1 MDGLKKLEYLS
12 LVSKVCTELE
22 VHVGCADK
30 VLAEFITDL
39 GQKSENVEQF
49 DAQLKENGAEMPE
62 YFVRTLLTI
71 IHAILPPQT
80 KSEKDKTKGASGGKK
95 TDFPGLTV
103 PDNKQRVKEIEREID
118 KESRKDRERDS
129 EKGRDGRDGD
139 EDRHRRSGRG
149 RGSDGN
155 HENGF
160 GYVDGDRDRNSERR
174 HEKAS
179 EKSRDRRDGYDR
191 EKYRD
196 YSRDRRRE
204 DDYDDWRDRGRD
216 REKYKDSYS
225 RDRKKEEDGSGRDR
239 DIDQMRDRY
248 SRNESREEVNYRDD
262 RNENNFRLPQ
272 PPSAMSNEP
281 ELFGVYLGRVSR
293 VMDTGCFVQLNEF
306 RGKEG
311 LVHVSQIANRRVANA
326 KEAVKRDQEVW
337 VKVISLAGQKMS
349 LSMREKK
356 KKTGQD
362 LLPMKKSSEE
372 DTLRANPLSSN
383 QPPTTRTGLSGIT
396 IVEEDDNMPTRRP
409 SKRMS
414 SPERWEAKQLI
425 AAGVLDVREHPMYDD
440 DGDGMLY
447 QDEGT
452 EEELEIE
459 LNEDEPAFLQGQTR
473 YSIDVSPVKIVKNP
487 DGSLQRAAMTQSALA
502 KERREL
508 REQQQRT
515 MLDSIPK
522 DLNRPWEDPMP
533 ETGERHLA
541 QELRGVG
548 LSAYDMPEW
557 KKDAFGKAPTFGQR
571 SKLSIQEQRQSL
583 PIYKLKKELIQAVN
597 DNQVLVVI
605 GETGSGKTTQV
616 TQYLAEAG
624 YTTRGKI
631 GCTQPRRVAAM
642 SVAKRVAEEFG
653 CRLGEEVGYA
663 IRFEDC
669 TGPET
674 VIKYMTDG
682 MLLREILVDEELSQY
697 SVVMLDEAHERT
709 IHTDVLFGLLKQLVK
724 RRPDLRLIVTSA
736 TLDAEKFS
744 GYFFNCNIFTIPGRT
759 FPVEILYTKQPES
772 DYLDAA
778 LITVM
783 QIHLTEPEG
792 DVLLFLTGQEEIDTA
807 CQILYE
813 RMRGLGKNVPE
824 LIILP
829 VYSALPS
836 EMQSRIFEPAPPGK
850 RKVVVATNIAEASLT
865 IDGIYYVVDP
875 GFAKQN
881 VYNPKL
887 GLDSLV
893 ITPISQASAK
903 QRAGRAGRTGPGKC
917 YRLYTESAY
926 RNEMLPT
933 TVPEIQRINLG
944 FTTLNMKAMGI
955 NDLLSFD
962 FMDPPPPQALISAM
976 EQLYSLGAL
985 DEEGLLTKLGRKMA
999 EFPLEPP
1006 LSKMLLASVDLGCS
1020 DEILTIIAM
1029 LQTQNIF
1036 YRPRE
1041 KQAQADQKR
1050 AKFFQPEGDHL
1061 TLLAVYEAW
1070 KAKNFSGPWCFEN
1083 FVQSRSLRRAQDVR
1097 KQLLTIMDRYKMDV
1111 VGAGKNFIKI
1121 RKAIAAGFFFHAAR
1135 KDPQEGYR
1143 TLVENQPVYIHP
1155 SSALFQ
1161 RQPDWVLYHELVMT
1175 TKEYMREVTVVDP
1188 KWLVELAPRFFK
1200 VADPTKLS
1208 KRKRQE
1214 RIEPLYDRYHE
1225 PNSWR
1230 LSKRRA

>member
-1 MDGLKKLEYLS
+1 MGPEIVADGLKKLEYLS

-22 VHVGCADK
+22 THLGFGDK
-30 VLAEFITDL
+30 VLAEFITEMGRNCEIVDD
-39 GQKSENVEQF
+39 F
-49 DAQLKENGAEMPE
+49 DSKLKENGAEMPD

-71 IHAILPPQT
+71 IHAILPPKPKS
-80 KSEKDKTKGASGGKK
+80 KSEKGAKEENKSALSALKIRDGKK
-95 TDFPGLTV
+95 
-103 PDNKQRVKEIEREID
+103 RVRELEKEIEEEVKNQRRMED
-118 KESRKDRERDS
+118 DEYKPRYSDRCDMRRDRGDREKRVRYGDREERAKHGDRR
-129 EKGRDGRDGD
+129 EKGRHGD
-139 EDRHRRSGRG
+139 REESRRGG
-149 RGSDGN
+149 
-155 HENGF
+155 
-160 GYVDGDRDRNSERR
+160 DGDRNRDEKGRQRHGDGGRN
-174 HEKAS
+174 
-179 EKSRDRRDGYDR
+179 RDG
-191 EKYRD
+191 
-196 YSRDRRRE
+196 
-204 DDYDDWRDRGRD
+204 RGWSNG
-216 REKYKDSYS
+216 Y
-225 RDRKKEEDGSGRDR
+225 EE
-239 DIDQMRDRY
+239 
-248 SRNESREEVNYRDD
+248 ERDD
-262 RNENNFRLPQ
+262 ERKETRGERNNQSE
-272 PPSAMSNEP
+272 
-281 ELFGVYLGRVSR
+281 ELELYHVYKGRVSR
-293 VMDTGCFVQLNEF
+293 VMDKGCFVQF
-306 RGKEG
+306 QDFKGKEG
-311 LVHVSQIANRRVANA
+311 LVHVSQMAMRRISNA
-326 KEAVKRDQEVW
+326 KDVVKRDQEVY
-337 VKVISLAGQKMS
+337 VKVISVSGDNLS
-349 LSMREKK
+349 LSMRDVDQNSGK
-356 KKTGQD
+356 D
-362 LLPMKKSSEE
+362 LLPLKRREE
-372 DTLRANPLSSN
+372 DVRMTNPLARNDGGERGS
-383 QPPTTRTGLSGIT
+383 RIGLSGIRIT
-396 IVEEDDNMPTRRP
+396 DDYDALPSRRP
-409 SKRMS
+409 LKRMS

-425 AAGVLDVREHPMYDD
+425 ASGVMSMKDLPMFDDEEGDGVLYRE
-440 DGDGMLY
+440 
-447 QDEGT
+447 EGA
-452 EEELEIE
+452 EEELEVE
-459 LNEDEPAFLQGQTR
+459 LNEDEPAFLKGQSQ
-473 YSIDVSPVKIVKNP
+473 YSMDMSPVKIFKNP
-487 DGSLQRAAMTQSALA
+487 EGSLSRAAALQSALI
-502 KERREL
+502 KERREV

-522 DLNRPWEDPMP
+522 DLNRPWEDPMA
-533 ETGERHLA
+533 ETGERYLA

-548 LSAYDMPEW
+548 LSAYDKPEW
-557 KKDAFGKAPTFGQR
+557 KKDAYGKAPTFGKR
-571 SKLSIQEQRQSL
+571 SKLSIQEQRHSL
-583 PIYKLKKELIQAVN
+583 PIYKLKKELIQACH
-597 DNQVLVVI
+597 DNQVLIVI

-631 GCTQPRRVAAM
+631 GCTQPRRMAAT
-642 SVAKRVAEEFG
+642 SVATRVAEEFG

-669 TGPET
+669 SSPDT

-682 MLLREILVDEELSQY
+682 MLLREILVDEDLSQY
-697 SVVMLDEAHERT
+697 SVIMLDEAHERT
-709 IHTDVLFGLLKQLVK
+709 IHTDVLFGLLKQLIK
-724 RRPDLRLIVTSA
+724 RRPDLHLIVTSA

-772 DYLDAA
+772 DYLDSS
-778 LITVM
+778 LITVS

-792 DVLLFLTGQEEIDTA
+792 DILLFLTGQEEIDYA
-807 CQILYE
+807 CQCLYE
-813 RMRGLGKNVPE
+813 RMKGLGKNVPE

-829 VYSALPS
+829 VYSSQPS
-836 EMQSRIFEPAPPGK
+836 EMQSRIFDPAPPGK

-865 IDGIYYVVDP
+865 IDGIFYVIDP
-875 GFAKQN
+875 GFGKQN
-881 VYNPKL
+881 VYNPKQ

-917 YRLYTESAY
+917 YRLYTESAFH
-926 RNEMLPT
+926 NEMSPT
-933 TVPEIQRINLG
+933 SIPEILRINLG
-944 FTTLNMKAMGI
+944 MTTLNLKAMGI

-962 FMDPPPPQALISAM
+962 FMDPPSPQALISAM

-999 EFPLEPP
+999 EFPLDPP

-1029 LQTQNIF
+1029 IQTGNIF

-1070 KAKNFSGPWCFEN
+1070 KAKNFSGPWCSEN

-1097 KQLLTIMDRYKMDV
+1097 KQLLSIMDKYKLDV
-1111 VGAGKNFIKI
+1111 VSAGKNFQKI
-1121 RKAIAAGFFFHAAR
+1121 RKAIAAGFFYHCAR

-1161 RQPDWVLYHELVMT
+1161 RQPDWVIYHELVMT
-1175 TKEYMREVTVVDP
+1175 TKEYMREVAVIDP

-1200 VADPTKLS
+1200 VSDPTKMS

-1230 LSKRRA
+1230 LSRRRA

>member
-1 MDGLKKLEYLS
+1 MATKKEPSLKKLEYYS

-22 VHVGCADK
+22 SHLGFTDK
-30 VLAEFITDL
+30 TLAEFITSIGRKCHSVDEFDL
-39 GQKSENVEQF
+39 K
-49 DAQLKENGAEMPE
+49 LKENGAEMPD

-71 IHAILPPQT
+71 IHAILPPKT
-80 KSEKDKTKGASGGKK
+80 KDTTAKDKDKDGWKALNIADTK
-95 TDFPGLTV
+95 D
-103 PDNKQRVKEIEREID
+103 RVKELEKEIEMEAKEKKRNHEYPRDEI
-118 KESRKDRERDS
+118 S
-129 EKGRDGRDGD
+129 RDGRSRDRDRDG
-139 EDRHRRSGRG
+139 RRNR
-149 RGSDGN
+149 
-155 HENGF
+155 
-160 GYVDGDRDRNSERR
+160 DGDRDRD
-174 HEKAS
+174 
-179 EKSRDRRDGYDR
+179 RDRDYRSGRNGDRYDR
-191 EKYRD
+191 DDRGA
-196 YSRDRRRE
+196 RDRDRDR
-204 DDYDDWRDRGRD
+204 DRDRG
-216 REKYKDSYS
+216 EKKIYGGKSDDIELYQVYK
-225 RDRKKEEDGSGRDR
+225 
-239 DIDQMRDRY
+239 
-248 SRNESREEVNYRDD
+248 
-262 RNENNFRLPQ
+262 
-272 PPSAMSNEP
+272 
-281 ELFGVYLGRVSR
+281 GRVTR
-293 VMDTGCFVQLNEF
+293 VMDSGCFVQILDV

-311 LVHVSQIANRRVANA
+311 LVHVSQMATRRIANA
-326 KEAVKRDQEVW
+326 KDVVKRDQEVY
-337 VKVISLAGQKMS
+337 VKVISVSGHKLS
-349 LSMREKK
+349 LSMRDVDQ
-356 KKTGQD
+356 TSGRD
-362 LLPMKKSSEE
+362 LLPLKKSGGGE
-372 DTLRANPLSSN
+372 DDDLSRGNPSRGLGTGGGSMS
-383 QPPTTRTGLSGIT
+383 RTGLSGIT
-396 IVEEDDNMPTRRP
+396 ITEEDVGVPSRRP
-409 SKRMS
+409 LKKMS
-414 SPERWEAKQLI
+414 SPERWEANQLI
-425 AAGVLDVREHPMYDD
+425 ASGVLSVKEYPMFDEETN
-440 DGDGMLY
+440 DGMVY
-447 QDEGT
+447 QDEGGD
-452 EEELEIE
+452 EELEVE
-459 LNEDEPAFLQGQTR
+459 LNEDEPAFLQGQSH
-473 YSIDVSPVKIVKNP
+473 YSMDMSPVKIFKNP
-487 DGSLQRAAMTQSALA
+487 EGSLSRAAALQTA
-502 KERREL
+502 LIKERREV
-508 REQQQRT
+508 RDQQQRT

-533 ETGERHLA
+533 ESGERHLA

-557 KKDAFGKAPTFGQR
+557 KKDSYAKALTFGQR
-571 SKLSIQEQRQSL
+571 SKLSLQEQRQSL
-583 PIYKLKKELIQAVN
+583 PIYKLKKELVQAVN

-624 YTTRGKI
+624 YTTKGKI

-653 CRLGEEVGYA
+653 CRLGEEVGYS

-669 TGPET
+669 TCPET

-682 MLLREILVDEELSQY
+682 MLLREILVDENLSQY

-709 IHTDVLFGLLKQLVK
+709 MHTDVLFGLLKGLVN

-744 GYFFNCNIFTIPGRT
+744 AYFFNCNIFTIPGRT

-772 DYLDAA
+772 DYVDAA

-792 DVLLFLTGQEEIDTA
+792 DILVFLTGQEEIDHA
-807 CQILYE
+807 CQCLYE
-813 RMRGLGKNVPE
+813 RMKGLGKNVPE

-865 IDGIYYVVDP
+865 IDGIFYVIDP

-881 VYNPKL
+881 VYNPKQ
-887 GLDSLV
+887 GFESLV

-917 YRLYTESAY
+917 YRLYTESAFN
-926 RNEMLPT
+926 NEMSPT
-933 TVPEIQRINLG
+933 SIPEIQRINLG
-944 FTTLNMKAMGI
+944 LITLNLKAMGI

-962 FMDPPPPQALISAM
+962 FMDPPSPQALISAL
-976 EQLYSLGAL
+976 EQLYTLGAL

-1029 LQTQNIF
+1029 ITTGNVF

-1041 KQAQADQKR
+1041 KQAQADQKK

-1097 KQLLTIMDRYKMDV
+1097 KQLLSIMDKYKLDV
-1111 VGAGKNFIKI
+1111 VSAGKNFTKI
-1121 RKAIAAGFFFHAAR
+1121 RKAITAGFFFHAAR

-1143 TLVENQPVYIHP
+1143 TIVENQPVYIHP

-1161 RQPDWVLYHELVMT
+1161 RQPDWVIYHELVMT
-1175 TKEYMREVTVVDP
+1175 TKEYMREACVVDP

-1200 VADPTKLS
+1200 VSDPTKMS

-1214 RIEPLYDRYHE
+1214 RIEPLYDRYNE

>member
-1 MDGLKKLEYLS
+1 MGADDDDNGLKKLEYLS
-12 LVSKVCTELE
+12 LVSKVCMELE
-22 VHVGCADK
+22 THLGFGDK
-30 VLAEFITDL
+30 VLAEFITEMGRSCQTVD
-39 GQKSENVEQF
+39 EF
-49 DAQLKENGAEMPE
+49 DAKLKENGAEMPD

-71 IHAILPPQT
+71 IHAILPPTQ
-80 KSEKDKTKGASGGKK
+80 KSEPEKGAKEGENSAFSALKIK
-95 TDFPGLTV
+95 
-103 PDNKQRVKEIEREID
+103 DNKERVKELEKEIEEDVKREGQDEEENGSDRGNGIRE
-118 KESRKDRERDS
+118 KRRERERDRHT
-129 EKGRDGRDGD
+129 GRNGYDDD
-139 EDRHRRSGRG
+139 RG
-149 RGSDGN
+149 RRR
-155 HENGF
+155 HT
-160 GYVDGDRDRNSERR
+160 DRDRDMNRDEGNRR
-174 HEKAS
+174 N
-179 EKSRDRRDGYDR
+179 
-191 EKYRD
+191 
-196 YSRDRRRE
+196 
-204 DDYDDWRDRGRD
+204 
-216 REKYKDSYS
+216 
-225 RDRKKEEDGSGRDR
+225 GSNEDR
-239 DIDQMRDRY
+239 DERHGR
-248 SRNESREEVNYRDD
+248 
-262 RNENNFRLPQ
+262 FG
-272 PPSAMSNEP
+272 EP
-281 ELFGVYLGRVSR
+281 ELYKVYKGRVSR
-293 VMDTGCFVQLNEF
+293 VMDAGCFVQLDAF

-311 LVHVSQIANRRVANA
+311 LVHVSQMANRRIVNA
-326 KEAVKRDQEVW
+326 KDVVKRDQEVY
-337 VKVISLAGQKMS
+337 VKVISVSGNKLS
-349 LSMREKK
+349 LSMRDVDQNSG
-356 KKTGQD
+356 TD
-362 LLPMKKSSEE
+362 LLPLKRNEE
-372 DTLRANPLSSN
+372 DDVFRTNPSGRN
-383 QPPTTRTGLSGIT
+383 DGGGTGTRLGLSGIKIT
-396 IVEEDDNMPTRRP
+396 EDDDDGVPSCRP
-409 SKRMS
+409 LKKMS

-425 AAGVLDVREHPMYDD
+425 ASGVLSVKECPMFDEE
-440 DGDGMLY
+440 GDGLLY
-447 QDEGT
+447 QEEGA

-459 LNEDEPAFLQGQTR
+459 LNEDEPAFLQGQSR
-473 YSIDVSPVKIVKNP
+473 YSVDMSPVKIFKNP
-487 DGSLQRAAMTQSALA
+487 EGSLSRAAALQSALI
-502 KERREL
+502 KERREV

-557 KKDAFGKAPTFGQR
+557 KKDAYGKALTFGQR

-583 PIYKLKKELIQAVN
+583 PIYKLKNELVQAVH

-624 YTTRGKI
+624 YTTKGKI

-682 MLLREILVDEELSQY
+682 MLLREILIDESLSQY
-697 SVVMLDEAHERT
+697 SVIMLDEAHERT
-709 IHTDVLFGLLKQLVK
+709 INTDVLFGLLKQLVK

-778 LITVM
+778 LITVL

-792 DVLLFLTGQEEIDTA
+792 DILLFLTGQEEIDYA
-807 CQILYE
+807 CQCLYE
-813 RMRGLGKNVPE
+813 RMKGLGKNVPE

-865 IDGIYYVVDP
+865 IDGIFYVIDP

-881 VYNPKL
+881 VYNPKQ

-917 YRLYTESAY
+917 YRLYTESAFH
-926 RNEMLPT
+926 NEMSPT
-933 TVPEIQRINLG
+933 TIPEIQRINLG
-944 FTTLNMKAMGI
+944 MTTLTLKAMGI

-962 FMDPPPPQALISAM
+962 FMDPPSPQALISAM

-999 EFPLEPP
+999 EFPLDPP

-1029 LQTQNIF
+1029 IQTGNIF

-1041 KQAQADQKR
+1041 KQAQADEKR

-1083 FVQSRSLRRAQDVR
+1083 FVQARSLRRAQDVR
-1097 KQLLTIMDRYKMDV
+1097 KQLLSIMDKYKLDV
-1111 VGAGKNFIKI
+1111 VSAGKNFTKI

-1161 RQPDWVLYHELVMT
+1161 RQPDLVIYHELVMT
-1175 TKEYMREVTVVDP
+1175 TKEYMREVTVIDP

-1200 VADPTKLS
+1200 VADPTKMS

>member
-1 MDGLKKLEYLS
+1 MATAAENDAGLKKLEYLS
-12 LVSKVCTELE
+12 LVSKVCSELE
-22 VHVGCADK
+22 THLGFGDK
-30 VLAEFITDL
+30 ILAEFITEL
-39 GQKSENVEQF
+39 GRSCETVDEF
-49 DAQLKENGAEMPE
+49 DAKLKENGAEMPD

-71 IHAILPPQT
+71 IHAILPP
-80 KSEKDKTKGASGGKK
+80 KVEKEGKKDKENDGSGKDSK
-95 TDFPGLTV
+95 FKALSIKDSR
-103 PDNKQRVKEIEREID
+103 DRVKEIDRELEIEAEEKSRRENEDRHRERDNDDRHIERD
-118 KESRKDRERDS
+118 RRGRDRDRERD
-129 EKGRDGRDGD
+129 R
-139 EDRHRRSGRG
+139 
-149 RGSDGN
+149 
-155 HENGF
+155 
-160 GYVDGDRDRNSERR
+160 DRDRERER
-174 HEKAS
+174 DMYD
-179 EKSRDRRDGYDR
+179 RDDRR
-191 EKYRD
+191 
-196 YSRDRRRE
+196 
-204 DDYDDWRDRGRD
+204 RDRGR
-216 REKYKDSYS
+216 R
-225 RDRKKEEDGSGRDR
+225 RDGH
-239 DIDQMRDRY
+239 DIDDGEGERER
-248 SRNESREEVNYRDD
+248 RNGKHGYGGGN
-262 RNENNFRLPQ
+262 
-272 PPSAMSNEP
+272 SNEP
-281 ELFGVYLGRVSR
+281 ELYGVYKGRVSR
-293 VMDTGCFVQLNEF
+293 VMDTGCFVELSDF
-306 RGKEG
+306 KGKEG
-311 LVHVSQIANRRVANA
+311 LVHVSQIATRRVGNA
-326 KEAVKRDQEVW
+326 KDVVKRDQEVY
-337 VKVISLAGQKMS
+337 VKVISVSGNKLS
-349 LSMREKK
+349 LSMRDVDQNSGK
-356 KKTGQD
+356 D
-362 LLPMKKSSEE
+362 LLPLKKRDDEE
-372 DTLRANPLSSN
+372 DGLRSNALGLSKEG
-383 QPPTTRTGLSGIT
+383 PVTRTGLSGIR
-396 IVEEDDNMPTRRP
+396 IVEEEDTGPSRRP
-409 SKRMS
+409 LKRMS
-414 SPERWEAKQLI
+414 SPEKWEAKQLI
-425 AAGVLDVREHPMYDD
+425 ASGVLSVQEYPMYDEEI
-440 DGDGMLY
+440 DGLLY
-447 QDEGT
+447 QEEGV

-459 LNEDEPAFLQGQTR
+459 MNEDEPAFLQGQTR
-473 YSIDVSPVKIVKNP
+473 YSVDMSPVKIFKNP
-487 DGSLQRAAMTQSALA
+487 EGSLSRAAALQSALI
-502 KERREL
+502 KERREV

-557 KKDAFGKAPTFGQR
+557 KKDAFGKALTFGQR

-583 PIYKLKKELIQAVN
+583 PIYKLKKELIQAVH

-669 TGPET
+669 TGPDT

-682 MLLREILVDEELSQY
+682 MLLREILIDENLSQY
-697 SVVMLDEAHERT
+697 SVIMLDEAHERT
-709 IHTDVLFGLLKQLVK
+709 IHTDVLFGLLKKLVK

-772 DYLDAA
+772 DYLDAS
-778 LITVM
+778 LITVL

-792 DVLLFLTGQEEIDTA
+792 DILLFLTGQEEIDFA
-807 CQILYE
+807 CQSLYE
-813 RMRGLGKNVPE
+813 RMKGLGKNVPE

-836 EMQSRIFEPAPPGK
+836 EMQSRIFDPAPPGK

-865 IDGIYYVVDP
+865 IDGIFYVIDP

-881 VYNPKL
+881 VYNPKQ

-926 RNEMLPT
+926 RNEMSPT
-933 TVPEIQRINLG
+933 SIPEIQRINLG
-944 FTTLNMKAMGI
+944 FTTLTMKAMGI

-962 FMDPPPPQALISAM
+962 FMDPPSPQALISAM

-999 EFPLEPP
+999 EFPLDPP

-1020 DEILTIIAM
+1020 DEILTMIAM
-1029 LQTQNIF
+1029 IQTGNIF

-1097 KQLLTIMDRYKMDV
+1097 KQLLSIMDK
-1111 VGAGKNFIKI
+1111 
-1121 RKAIAAGFFFHAAR
+1121 
-1135 KDPQEGYR
+1135 
-1143 TLVENQPVYIHP
+1143 
-1155 SSALFQ
+1155 
-1161 RQPDWVLYHELVMT
+1161 
-1175 TKEYMREVTVVDP
+1175 
-1188 KWLVELAPRFFK
+1188 
-1200 VADPTKLS
+1200 
-1208 KRKRQE
+1208 
-1214 RIEPLYDRYHE
+1214 
-1225 PNSWR
+1225 
-1230 LSKRRA
+1230 

>member
-1 MDGLKKLEYLS
+1 MAVEEESKGEALKKLEYLS
-12 LVSKVCTELE
+12 LVSKVCSELE
-22 VHVGCADK
+22 THLGFGDK
-30 VLAEFITDL
+30 VLAEFITEL
-39 GQKSENVEQF
+39 GHSCETVDEF
-49 DAQLKENGAEMPE
+49 DAALKKNGAEMPD
-62 YFVRTLLTI
+62 YFVKTLLTI
-71 IHAILPPQT
+71 IHAILPP
-80 KSEKDKTKGASGGKK
+80 KPKCEGSSKGKASALSIADGKA
-95 TDFPGLTV
+95 
-103 PDNKQRVKEIEREID
+103 RVRELEREI
-118 KESRKDRERDS
+118 EAEAEERRKRD
-129 EKGRDGRDGD
+129 EIKDGD
-139 EDRHRRSGRG
+139 KNHRR
-149 RGSDGN
+149 N
-155 HENGF
+155 
-160 GYVDGDRDRNSERR
+160 RD
-174 HEKAS
+174 
-179 EKSRDRRDGYDR
+179 
-191 EKYRD
+191 
-196 YSRDRRRE
+196 
-204 DDYDDWRDRGRD
+204 
-216 REKYKDSYS
+216 
-225 RDRKKEEDGSGRDR
+225 RDR
-239 DIDQMRDRY
+239 DIDRDRDRHRDRDRERGRRGRDDKSERYRERDDGDDRYDDRRVKDRRRRDRY
-248 SRNESREEVNYRDD
+248 EDEEEDEDEERQRRNGRHESD
-262 RNENNFRLPQ
+262 
-272 PPSAMSNEP
+272 EP
-281 ELFGVYLGRVSR
+281 ELLTRVYKGKVSK
-293 VMDTGCFVQLNEF
+293 VLSMGCFVQLQDF

-311 LVHVSQIANRRVANA
+311 LVHVSEMANRRIADPKDV
-326 KEAVKRDQEVW
+326 VKRGQEVY
-337 VKVISLAGQKMS
+337 VKVISVSGQKLS
-349 LSMREKK
+349 LSMKDVDQD
-356 KKTGQD
+356 TGKD
-362 LLPMKKSSEE
+362 LLPLKKSSRD
-372 DTLRANPLSSN
+372 DTLRANPSGGGVGNGSN
-383 QPPTTRTGLSGIT
+383 TRIGLSGIT
-396 IVEEDDNMPTRRP
+396 IVEENVSGSSRRP
-409 SKRMS
+409 LKRMS
-414 SPERWEAKQLI
+414 SPEKWETKQLI
-425 AAGVLDVREHPMYDD
+425 ASGVLSVKEFPSFDD
-440 DGDGMLY
+440 EGDGMLY
-447 QDEGT
+447 QEEGA

-473 YSIDVSPVKIVKNP
+473 YSADMSPVKIFKNP
-487 DGSLQRAAMTQSALA
+487 EGSLGRAAALQSALI
-502 KERREL
+502 KERREV

-557 KKDAFGKAPTFGQR
+557 KKEALGKALTFGQK
-571 SKLSIQEQRQSL
+571 SKLSIQEQRKSL
-583 PIYKLKKELIQAVN
+583 PIYKLKKELIQAVR

-624 YTTRGKI
+624 YTTNGKI

-669 TGPET
+669 TGPDT

-682 MLLREILVDEELSQY
+682 MLLREILIDENLSQY

-709 IHTDVLFGLLKQLVK
+709 IHTDVLFGLLKQLIN

-759 FPVEILYTKQPES
+759 FPVEILYTKQPET

-778 LITVM
+778 LITVL

-792 DVLLFLTGQEEIDTA
+792 DILLFLTGQEEIDFA
-807 CQILYE
+807 CQCLFE
-813 RMRGLGKNVPE
+813 RMKALGKNVPE

-865 IDGIYYVVDP
+865 IDGIFYVVDP

-881 VYNPKL
+881 VYNPKQ
-887 GLDSLV
+887 GLDSLI

-926 RNEMLPT
+926 RNEMSPT
-933 TVPEIQRINLG
+933 SIPEIQRINLG
-944 FTTLNMKAMGI
+944 MTTLTMKAMGI
-955 NDLLSFD
+955 SDLLSFD
-962 FMDPPPPQALISAM
+962 FMDPPSPQALISAM

-1029 LQTQNIF
+1029 ITTGNIF

-1083 FVQSRSLRRAQDVR
+1083 FIQSRSLRRAQDVR
-1097 KQLLTIMDRYKMDV
+1097 KQLLSIMDKYKLDV
-1111 VGAGKNFIKI
+1111 VSAGKNFTKI

-1161 RQPDWVLYHELVMT
+1161 RQPDWVIYHELVMT

-1200 VADPTKLS
+1200 VSDPTKMS

>member
-1 MDGLKKLEYLS
+1 MATAAENDAGLKKLEYLS
-12 LVSKVCTELE
+12 LVSKVCSELE
-22 VHVGCADK
+22 THLGFGDK
-30 VLAEFITDL
+30 ILAEFITEL
-39 GQKSENVEQF
+39 GRSCETVDEF
-49 DAQLKENGAEMPE
+49 DAKLKENGAEMPD

-71 IHAILPPQT
+71 IHAILPP
-80 KSEKDKTKGASGGKK
+80 KAEKEGKKDKENDGSGKDSK
-95 TDFPGLTV
+95 FKALSIKDSR
-103 PDNKQRVKEIEREID
+103 DRVKEIDRELEIEAEEKSRRENEDRHGERDNDDRHIERD
-118 KESRKDRERDS
+118 RRGRDRDRDRERD
-129 EKGRDGRDGD
+129 R
-139 EDRHRRSGRG
+139 
-149 RGSDGN
+149 
-155 HENGF
+155 
-160 GYVDGDRDRNSERR
+160 DRDRD
-174 HEKAS
+174 
-179 EKSRDRRDGYDR
+179 RDRERERDMYDR
-191 EKYRD
+191 D
-196 YSRDRRRE
+196 DRR
-204 DDYDDWRDRGRD
+204 RDRGR
-216 REKYKDSYS
+216 R
-225 RDRKKEEDGSGRDR
+225 RDGHDIEDGEGERERRNGRHG
-239 DIDQMRDRY
+239 Y
-248 SRNESREEVNYRDD
+248 GGGN
-262 RNENNFRLPQ
+262 
-272 PPSAMSNEP
+272 SNEP
-281 ELFGVYLGRVSR
+281 ELYGVYKGRVSR
-293 VMDTGCFVQLNEF
+293 VMDTGCFVQLSDF

-311 LVHVSQIANRRVANA
+311 LVHVSQIATRRVGNA
-326 KEAVKRDQEVW
+326 KDVVKRDQEVY
-337 VKVISLAGQKMS
+337 VKVISVSGNKLS
-349 LSMREKK
+349 LSMRDVDQNSGK
-356 KKTGQD
+356 D
-362 LLPMKKSSEE
+362 LLPLKKRDDEE
-372 DTLRANPLSSN
+372 DGFRSNALGLSKEG
-383 QPPTTRTGLSGIT
+383 PVTRTGLSGIR
-396 IVEEDDNMPTRRP
+396 IVEEEDTGPSRRP
-409 SKRMS
+409 LKRMS
-414 SPERWEAKQLI
+414 SPEKWEAKQLI
-425 AAGVLDVREHPMYDD
+425 ASGVLSVQEYPMYDEEI
-440 DGDGMLY
+440 DGLLY
-447 QDEGT
+447 QEEGV

-459 LNEDEPAFLQGQTR
+459 MNEDEPAFLQGQTR
-473 YSIDVSPVKIVKNP
+473 YSVDMSPVKIFKNP
-487 DGSLQRAAMTQSALA
+487 EGSLSRAAALQSALI
-502 KERREL
+502 KERREV

-557 KKDAFGKAPTFGQR
+557 KKDAFGKALTFGQR

-583 PIYKLKKELIQAVN
+583 PIYKLKKELIQAVY

-669 TGPET
+669 TGPDT

-682 MLLREILVDEELSQY
+682 MLLREILIDENLSQY
-697 SVVMLDEAHERT
+697 SVIMLDEAHERT
-709 IHTDVLFGLLKQLVK
+709 IHTDVLFGLLKKLVK

-772 DYLDAA
+772 DYLDAS
-778 LITVM
+778 LITVL

-792 DVLLFLTGQEEIDTA
+792 DILLFLTGQEEIDFA
-807 CQILYE
+807 CQSLYE
-813 RMRGLGKNVPE
+813 RMKGLGKNVPE

-836 EMQSRIFEPAPPGK
+836 EMQSRIFDPAPPGK

-865 IDGIYYVVDP
+865 IDGIFYVIDP

-881 VYNPKL
+881 VYNPKQ

-926 RNEMLPT
+926 RNEMSPT
-933 TVPEIQRINLG
+933 SIPEIQRINLG
-944 FTTLNMKAMGI
+944 FTTLTMKAMGI

-962 FMDPPPPQALISAM
+962 FMDPPSPQALISAM

-999 EFPLEPP
+999 EFPLDPP

-1020 DEILTIIAM
+1020 DEILTMIAM
-1029 LQTQNIF
+1029 IQTGNIF

-1097 KQLLTIMDRYKMDV
+1097 KQLLSIMDKYKLDV
-1111 VGAGKNFIKI
+1111 VSAGKNFTKI
-1121 RKAIAAGFFFHAAR
+1121 RKAITAGFFFHAAR

-1161 RQPDWVLYHELVMT
+1161 RQPDWVIYHELVMT
-1175 TKEYMREVTVVDP
+1175 TKEYMREVTVIDP

-1200 VADPTKLS
+1200 VSDPTKMS

>member
-1 MDGLKKLEYLS
+1 MGEKEKDDGLKRLEYLS

-22 VHVGCADK
+22 AHIGCADK

-39 GQKSENVEQF
+39 GEQSATVEEF

-71 IHAILPPQT
+71 IHAILPPKT
-80 KSEKDKTKGASGGKK
+80 KSDKDRTKGDPPAK
-95 TDFPGLTV
+95 FPGLSV
-103 PDNKQRVKEIEREID
+103 PDNRLRVKELEKEIE
-118 KESRKDRERDS
+118 KESRKDSDRED
-129 EKGRDGRDGD
+129 D
-139 EDRHRRSGRG
+139 RG
-149 RGSDGN
+149 RG
-155 HENGF
+155 EW
-160 GYVDGDRDRNSERR
+160 R
-174 HEKAS
+174 HEKN
-179 EKSRDRRDGYDR
+179 SRDG
-191 EKYRD
+191 EKH
-196 YSRDRRRE
+196 RRRE
-204 DDYDDWRDRGRD
+204 EGYGDDRRDRGRD
-216 REKYKDSYS
+216 RDKYGKD
-225 RDRKKEEDGSGRDR
+225 RDR
-239 DIDQMRDRY
+239 DKDKYSRERDRDRY
-248 SRNESREEVNYRDD
+248 SRDRREENGDVRDDERSRGHRDKVDYRDE
-262 RNENNFRLPQ
+262 RKQNNY
-272 PPSAMSNEP
+272 NKEP
-281 ELFGVYLGRVSR
+281 ELFGVYQGRVSR
-293 VMDTGCFVQLNEF
+293 VMDTGCFVQLNDF

-311 LVHVSQIANRRVANA
+311 LVHISQIASRRVVNA

-337 VKVISLAGQKMS
+337 VKVISISGQKMS
-349 LSMREKK
+349 LSLRDVDQ
-356 KKTGQD
+356 KTGED
-362 LLPMKKSSEE
+362 LLPMKKST
-372 DTLRANPLSSN
+372 DDDALRANPLSFN
-383 QPPTTRTGLSGIT
+383 QPPTRRTGLSGIT
-396 IVEEDDNMPTRRP
+396 IVDEEENMPSRRP
-409 SKRMS
+409 LKRMS
-414 SPERWEAKQLI
+414 SPEKWEAKQLV
-425 AAGVLDVREHPMYDD
+425 ASGVLDVREYPMYDE

-452 EEELEIE
+452 AEEELEIE

-487 DGSLQRAAMTQSALA
+487 DGSLQRAAMTQSALS

-709 IHTDVLFGLLKQLVK
+709 IHTDVLFGLLKQLVR

-759 FPVEILYTKQPES
+759 YPVEILYTKQPES

-792 DVLLFLTGQEEIDTA
+792 DILLFLTGQEEIDTA

-813 RMRGLGKNVPE
+813 RIKGLGKNVPE

-944 FTTLNMKAMGI
+944 LTTLNMKAMGI

-1097 KQLLTIMDRYKMDV
+1097 KQLLTIMDRYKLDV
-1111 VGAGKNFIKI
+1111 ISAGKNFTKI

-1161 RQPDWVLYHELVMT
+1161 RQPDWVIYYELVMT

>member
-1 MDGLKKLEYLS
+1 MGAEIEEDGLKRLEYLS
-12 LVSKVCTELE
+12 LVSKVCSELE
-22 VHVGCADK
+22 THIGVADK
-30 VLAEFITDL
+30 VLGEFITEMGRNCETVD
-39 GQKSENVEQF
+39 EF
-49 DAQLKENGAEMPE
+49 DAKLKESGAEMPD

-71 IHAILPPQT
+71 IHAILPPLP
-80 KSEKDKTKGASGGKK
+80 KSGSDQDDAKEADKSGKFSALKIKDDKA
-95 TDFPGLTV
+95 
-103 PDNKQRVKEIEREID
+103 RVKELEREI
-118 KESRKDRERDS
+118 ELETRKNCGNDGDEYRRD
-129 EKGRDGRDGD
+129 RDGR
-139 EDRHRRSGRG
+139 
-149 RGSDGN
+149 
-155 HENGF
+155 
-160 GYVDGDRDRNSERR
+160 
-174 HEKAS
+174 
-179 EKSRDRRDGYDR
+179 
-191 EKYRD
+191 
-196 YSRDRRRE
+196 RDRRRE
-204 DDYDDWRDRGRD
+204 RDADERRDMNRDGRRDRDREDRRDREREDRRDREREDRRDRDRGDR
-216 REKYKDSYS
+216 REKGRDAEYKSHD
-225 RDRKKEEDGSGRDR
+225 RDR
-239 DIDQMRDRY
+239 DRHEGRKRREYDEEDRDEDR
-248 SRNESREEVNYRDD
+248 RNAAHGSD
-262 RNENNFRLPQ
+262 
-272 PPSAMSNEP
+272 EP
-281 ELFGVYLGRVSR
+281 ELYKVYKGRVSR
-293 VMDTGCFVQLNEF
+293 VMETGCFVQLDECG
-306 RGKEG
+306 GKEG
-311 LVHVSQIANRRVANA
+311 LVHVSQMATRRVANA
-326 KEAVKRDQEVW
+326 KDLVKRDQEVY
-337 VKVISLAGQKMS
+337 VKVYSVSGQKLS
-349 LSMREKK
+349 LSMRDVDQ
-356 KKTGQD
+356 KTGKD
-362 LLPMKKSSEE
+362 LLPLKKNSLDDNDGLRENPFGRNMEE
-372 DTLRANPLSSN
+372 GAARS
-383 QPPTTRTGLSGIT
+383 RIGLSGIR
-396 IVEEDDNMPTRRP
+396 ILEEDDIAVPSRRP
-409 SKRMS
+409 LKKMS
-414 SPERWEAKQLI
+414 SPERWEAKQLM
-425 AAGVLDVREHPMYDD
+425 ASGVLPLKEHPMFDEE
-440 DGDGMLY
+440 GDGFLY
-447 QDEGT
+447 EDEGA

-459 LNEDEPAFLQGQTR
+459 LNEDEPPFLQGQSR
-473 YSIDVSPVKIVKNP
+473 YSVDMSPVKIFKNP
-487 DGSLQRAAMTQSALA
+487 EGSLSRAAALQSALI
-502 KERREL
+502 KERREV
-508 REQQQRT
+508 REQQQRA

-557 KKDAFGKAPTFGQR
+557 KKDAYGKTLTFGQR
-571 SKLSIQEQRQSL
+571 SKLPIQDQRQSL
-583 PIYKLKKELIQAVN
+583 PIYKLKNELVQAVH

-624 YTTRGKI
+624 YTTKGKI

-669 TGPET
+669 TGPDT

-682 MLLREILVDEELSQY
+682 MLLREILVDENLSQY

-709 IHTDVLFGLLKQLVK
+709 IHTDVLFGLLKQLIKK
-724 RRPDLRLIVTSA
+724 RTDLRLIVTSA

-772 DYLDAA
+772 DYLDAS
-778 LITVM
+778 LITVL

-792 DVLLFLTGQEEIDTA
+792 DILLFLTGQEEIDYA
-807 CQILYE
+807 CQCLYE
-813 RMRGLGKNVPE
+813 RMKGLGKNVPE

-836 EMQSRIFEPAPPGK
+836 EMQSRIFDPAPPGK

-865 IDGIYYVVDP
+865 IDGIFYVIDP

-881 VYNPKL
+881 VYNPKQ

-917 YRLYTESAY
+917 YRLYTESAFH
-926 RNEMLPT
+926 NEMSPT
-933 TVPEIQRINLG
+933 SIPEIQRINLG
-944 FTTLNMKAMGI
+944 MTVLNMKAMGI

-962 FMDPPPPQALISAM
+962 FMDPPTPQALISAM
-976 EQLYSLGAL
+976 EQLYTLGAL

-1029 LQTQNIF
+1029 IQTGNIF

-1070 KAKNFSGPWCFEN
+1070 KAKSFSGPWCFEN

-1097 KQLLTIMDRYKMDV
+1097 KQLLSIMDKYKLDV
-1111 VGAGKNFIKI
+1111 VSAGKNFTKI
-1121 RKAIAAGFFFHAAR
+1121 RKAIAAGFFFHASR

-1161 RQPDWVLYHELVMT
+1161 RQPDWVIYHELVMT
-1175 TKEYMREVTVVDP
+1175 TKEYMREVTVIDP
-1188 KWLVELAPRFFK
+1188 KWLVELAPRYFK
-1200 VADPTKLS
+1200 VSDPTKMS

>member
-1 MDGLKKLEYLS
+1 MATAAENDAGLKKLEYLS
-12 LVSKVCTELE
+12 LVSKVCSELE
-22 VHVGCADK
+22 THLGFGDK
-30 VLAEFITDL
+30 ILAEFITEL
-39 GQKSENVEQF
+39 GRSCETVDEF
-49 DAQLKENGAEMPE
+49 DAKLKENGAEMPD

-71 IHAILPPQT
+71 IHAILPP
-80 KSEKDKTKGASGGKK
+80 KAEKEGKKDKENDGSGKDSK
-95 TDFPGLTV
+95 FKALSIKDSR
-103 PDNKQRVKEIEREID
+103 DRVKEIDRELEIEAEEKSRRENEDRHRERDNDDRHIERD
-118 KESRKDRERDS
+118 RRGRDRDRERD
-129 EKGRDGRDGD
+129 R
-139 EDRHRRSGRG
+139 
-149 RGSDGN
+149 
-155 HENGF
+155 
-160 GYVDGDRDRNSERR
+160 DRDRERER
-174 HEKAS
+174 DMYD
-179 EKSRDRRDGYDR
+179 RDDRR
-191 EKYRD
+191 
-196 YSRDRRRE
+196 
-204 DDYDDWRDRGRD
+204 RDRGR
-216 REKYKDSYS
+216 R
-225 RDRKKEEDGSGRDR
+225 RDGH
-239 DIDQMRDRY
+239 DIDDGEGERER
-248 SRNESREEVNYRDD
+248 RNGKHGYGGGN
-262 RNENNFRLPQ
+262 
-272 PPSAMSNEP
+272 SNEP
-281 ELFGVYLGRVSR
+281 ELYGVYKGRVSR
-293 VMDTGCFVQLNEF
+293 VMDTGCFVELSDF
-306 RGKEG
+306 KGKEG
-311 LVHVSQIANRRVANA
+311 LVHVSQIATRRVGNA
-326 KEAVKRDQEVW
+326 KDVVKRDQEVY
-337 VKVISLAGQKMS
+337 VKVISVSGNKLS
-349 LSMREKK
+349 LSMRDVDQNSGK
-356 KKTGQD
+356 D
-362 LLPMKKSSEE
+362 LLPLKKRDDEE
-372 DTLRANPLSSN
+372 DGLRSNALGLSKEG
-383 QPPTTRTGLSGIT
+383 PVTRTGLSGIR
-396 IVEEDDNMPTRRP
+396 IVEEEDTGPSRRP
-409 SKRMS
+409 LKRMS
-414 SPERWEAKQLI
+414 SPEKWEAKQLI
-425 AAGVLDVREHPMYDD
+425 ASGVLSVQEYPMYDEEI
-440 DGDGMLY
+440 DGLLY
-447 QDEGT
+447 QEEGV

-459 LNEDEPAFLQGQTR
+459 MNEDEPAFLQGQTR
-473 YSIDVSPVKIVKNP
+473 YSVDMSPVKIFKNP
-487 DGSLQRAAMTQSALA
+487 EGSLSRAAALQSALI
-502 KERREL
+502 KERREV

-557 KKDAFGKAPTFGQR
+557 KKDAFGKALTFGQR

-583 PIYKLKKELIQAVN
+583 PIYKLKKELIQAVH

-669 TGPET
+669 TGPDT

-682 MLLREILVDEELSQY
+682 MLLREILIDENLSQY
-697 SVVMLDEAHERT
+697 SVIMLDEAHERT
-709 IHTDVLFGLLKQLVK
+709 IHTDVLFGLLKKLVK

-772 DYLDAA
+772 DYLDAS
-778 LITVM
+778 LITVL

-792 DVLLFLTGQEEIDTA
+792 DILLFLTGQEEIDFA
-807 CQILYE
+807 CQSLYE
-813 RMRGLGKNVPE
+813 RMKGLGKNVPE

-836 EMQSRIFEPAPPGK
+836 EMQSRIFDPAPPGK

-865 IDGIYYVVDP
+865 IDGIFYVIDP

-881 VYNPKL
+881 VYNPKQ

-926 RNEMLPT
+926 RNEMSPT
-933 TVPEIQRINLG
+933 SIPEIQRINLG
-944 FTTLNMKAMGI
+944 FTTLTMKAMGI

-962 FMDPPPPQALISAM
+962 FMDPPSPQALISAM

-999 EFPLEPP
+999 EFPLDPP

-1020 DEILTIIAM
+1020 DEILTMIAM
-1029 LQTQNIF
+1029 IQTGNIF

-1097 KQLLTIMDRYKMDV
+1097 KQLLSIMDK
-1111 VGAGKNFIKI
+1111 
-1121 RKAIAAGFFFHAAR
+1121 
-1135 KDPQEGYR
+1135 
-1143 TLVENQPVYIHP
+1143 
-1155 SSALFQ
+1155 
-1161 RQPDWVLYHELVMT
+1161 
-1175 TKEYMREVTVVDP
+1175 
-1188 KWLVELAPRFFK
+1188 
-1200 VADPTKLS
+1200 
-1208 KRKRQE
+1208 
-1214 RIEPLYDRYHE
+1214 
-1225 PNSWR
+1225 
-1230 LSKRRA
+1230 

>member
-1 MDGLKKLEYLS
+1 MATTTQTRDNDGLKKLEYLS

-22 VHVGCADK
+22 THLGFGDK
-30 VLAEFITDL
+30 VLAEFITEL
-39 GQKSENVEQF
+39 GRNCETVDEF
-49 DAQLKENGAEMPE
+49 DSKLKENGAEMPD

-71 IHAILPPQT
+71 IHAILPPKP
-80 KSEKDKTKGASGGKK
+80 KSGKESKNKDPTSLSDAKNSKFRALAIADS
-95 TDFPGLTV
+95 
-103 PDNKQRVKEIEREID
+103 KERAKNLERELEMEARERR
-118 KESRKDRERDS
+118 KEEEKEEDDRNRDRDRRGKDRDRHRDRSDRDERRRDRDYDVGHDS
-129 EKGRDGRDGD
+129 RDGD
-139 EDRHRRSGRG
+139 YRSRGKQRGRHDRHRRN
-149 RGSDGN
+149 GSE
-155 HENGF
+155 END
-160 GYVDGDRDRNSERR
+160 YHDRDGGESE
-174 HEKAS
+174 
-179 EKSRDRRDGYDR
+179 RDRRNGPN
-191 EKYRD
+191 
-196 YSRDRRRE
+196 S
-204 DDYDDWRDRGRD
+204 
-216 REKYKDSYS
+216 SS
-225 RDRKKEEDGSGRDR
+225 
-239 DIDQMRDRY
+239 
-248 SRNESREEVNYRDD
+248 
-262 RNENNFRLPQ
+262 
-272 PPSAMSNEP
+272 EP
-281 ELFGVYLGRVSR
+281 ELYKVYKGRVSR
-293 VMDTGCFVQLNEF
+293 VMDSGCFVQLNDF
-306 RGKEG
+306 RSKEG
-311 LVHVSQIANRRVANA
+311 LVHVSQIANRRVGNA
-326 KEAVKRDQEVW
+326 KDVVKRDLEVY
-337 VKVISLAGQKMS
+337 VKVISISGQKLS
-349 LSMREKK
+349 LSMRDVDQN
-356 KKTGQD
+356 TGKD
-362 LLPMKKSSEE
+362 LLRLKRSS
-372 DTLRANPLSSN
+372 DDDDGTFRTNPSASKEG
-383 QPPTTRTGLSGIT
+383 PVTRTGLSGIR
-396 IVEEDDNMPTRRP
+396 IMEEDDAVPSRRP
-409 SKRMS
+409 LKRMS

-425 AAGVLDVREHPMYDD
+425 ASGVLSVKEYPMYDEER
-440 DGDGMLY
+440 DGMLY
-447 QDEGT
+447 QEEGA
-452 EEELEIE
+452 EEDLEIE

-473 YSIDVSPVKIVKNP
+473 YSVDMSPVKIFKNP
-487 DGSLQRAAMTQSALA
+487 EGSLSRAAALQSALI
-502 KERREL
+502 KERREV

-557 KKDAFGKAPTFGQR
+557 KKDAFGKALTFGQR

-583 PIYKLKKELIQAVN
+583 PIYKLKKELIQAVH

-624 YTTRGKI
+624 YTTKGKI

-669 TGPET
+669 TGPDT

-682 MLLREILVDEELSQY
+682 MLLREILIDDNLSQY

-778 LITVM
+778 LITVL

-792 DVLLFLTGQEEIDTA
+792 DILLFLTGQEEIDFA
-807 CQILYE
+807 CQSLYE
-813 RMRGLGKNVPE
+813 RMKGLGKNVPE

-865 IDGIYYVVDP
+865 IDGIFYVIDP

-881 VYNPKL
+881 VYNPKQ

-926 RNEMLPT
+926 RNEMSPT
-933 TVPEIQRINLG
+933 TIPEIQRINLG
-944 FTTLNMKAMGI
+944 FTTLTMKAMGI

-962 FMDPPPPQALISAM
+962 FMDPPSPQALISAM

-999 EFPLEPP
+999 EFPLDPP

-1029 LQTQNIF
+1029 IQTGNIF

-1097 KQLLTIMDRYKMDV
+1097 KQLLSIMDKYKLDV
-1111 VGAGKNFIKI
+1111 VSAGKNFTKI
-1121 RKAIAAGFFFHAAR
+1121 RKAITAGFFFHAAR

-1161 RQPDWVLYHELVMT
+1161 RQPDWVIYHELVMT
-1175 TKEYMREVTVVDP
+1175 TKEYMREVTVIDP

-1200 VADPTKLS
+1200 VADPTKMS

>member
-1 MDGLKKLEYLS
+1 MAEDNLDEGLKKKLEYLS

-22 VHVGCADK
+22 SHTGTGDK
-30 VLAEFITDL
+30 VLAEFITEL
-39 GQKSENVEQF
+39 GRSSDNVEEF
-49 DAQLKENGAEMPE
+49 DSKLKENGAEMPD

-71 IHAILPPQT
+71 IHAILPPNKSKKSDSKKESSAPTTNT
-80 KSEKDKTKGASGGKK
+80 KFKALAIAD
-95 TDFPGLTV
+95 DR
-103 PDNKQRVKEIEREID
+103 DRVKELQKEIENET
-118 KESRKDRERDS
+118 EAAWQ
-129 EKGRDGRDGD
+129 KGREQGEEEYGYGDRDRRRD
-139 EDRHRRSGRG
+139 RYEREDRHRNRDRERGVDEDDRRDDYRRRG
-149 RGSDGN
+149 R
-155 HENGF
+155 
-160 GYVDGDRDRNSERR
+160 DRDRDRDRDGGEDERR
-174 HEKAS
+174 DDYRRRG
-179 EKSRDRRDGYDR
+179 RDRD
-191 EKYRD
+191 K
-196 YSRDRRRE
+196 
-204 DDYDDWRDRGRD
+204 DRGRD
-216 REKYKDSYS
+216 RY
-225 RDRKKEEDGSGRDR
+225 GRDER
-239 DIDQMRDRY
+239 DGYEENERGRENGDENDGRKGRRD
-248 SRNESREEVNYRDD
+248 SRHGGGGS
-262 RNENNFRLPQ
+262 
-272 PPSAMSNEP
+272 SEP
-281 ELFGVYLGRVSR
+281 ELYQVYRGRVSR
-293 VMDTGCFVQLNEF
+293 VMDTGCFVQLDDF

-311 LVHVSQIANRRVANA
+311 LVHVSQIATRRITNA
-326 KEAVKRDQEVW
+326 KDVVKRDLEVY
-337 VKVISLAGQKMS
+337 VKVISVSGQKLS
-349 LSMREKK
+349 LSMRDVDQH
-356 KKTGQD
+356 TGKD
-362 LLPMKKSSEE
+362 LLPLKKSSE
-372 DTLRANPLSSN
+372 DDVSRMNPQDSKDG
-383 QPPTTRTGLSGIT
+383 PVARTGLSGIR
-396 IVEEDDNMPTRRP
+396 IVEEDDLGKSRRP
-409 SKRMS
+409 LKRMS
-414 SPERWEAKQLI
+414 SPEIWEAKQLI
-425 AAGVLDVREHPMYDD
+425 ASGVMSVSEYPTYDEE
-440 DGDGMLY
+440 GDGMLY
-447 QDEGT
+447 QEEGA

-459 LNEDEPAFLQGQTR
+459 MNEDEPAFLQGQSR
-473 YSIDVSPVKIVKNP
+473 YSMDMSPVKIFKNP
-487 DGSLQRAAMTQSALA
+487 EGSLGRAAALQSALI
-502 KERREL
+502 KERREV

-533 ETGERHLA
+533 ESGERHLA

-557 KKDAFGKAPTFGQR
+557 KKDAYGKTITFGQR

-583 PIYKLKKELIQAVN
+583 PIYKLKKELIQAVH

-669 TGPET
+669 TGPDT

-682 MLLREILVDEELSQY
+682 MLLREILVDENLSQY
-697 SVVMLDEAHERT
+697 SVIMLDEAHERT

-724 RRPDLRLIVTSA
+724 RRPELRLIVTSA

-772 DYLDAA
+772 DYLDAS
-778 LITVM
+778 LITVL

-792 DVLLFLTGQEEIDTA
+792 DILLFLTGQEEIDFA
-807 CQILYE
+807 CQSLYE
-813 RMRGLGKNVPE
+813 RMKGLGKNVPE

-836 EMQSRIFEPAPPGK
+836 EMQSRIFDPAPPGK

-865 IDGIYYVVDP
+865 IDGIFYVIDP

-881 VYNPKL
+881 VYNPKQ

-926 RNEMLPT
+926 RNEMSPT
-933 TVPEIQRINLG
+933 SIPEIQRINLG
-944 FTTLNMKAMGI
+944 TTTLNMKAMGI

-962 FMDPPPPQALISAM
+962 FMDPPSPQALISAM

-999 EFPLEPP
+999 EFPLDPP

-1029 LQTQNIF
+1029 IQTGNIF

-1097 KQLLTIMDRYKMDV
+1097 KQLLTIMDKYKLDV
-1111 VGAGKNFIKI
+1111 VSAGKNFTKI
-1121 RKAIAAGFFFHAAR
+1121 RKAITAGFFFHASR

-1161 RQPDWVLYHELVMT
+1161 RQPDWVIYHELVMT
-1175 TKEYMREVTVVDP
+1175 TKEYMREVTVIDP

-1200 VADPTKLS
+1200 VADPTKMS

>member
-1 MDGLKKLEYLS
+1 MGDGPGLKELEYLS
-12 LVSKVCTELE
+12 LVSKVCSELE
-22 VHVGCADK
+22 THLGVGEK
-30 VLAEFITDL
+30 VLAEFITEI
-39 GQKSENVEQF
+39 GRNCENVDEF
-49 DAQLKENGAEMPE
+49 DAKLKENGAEMPD

-71 IHAILPPQT
+71 IHAILPPKP
-80 KSEKDKTKGASGGKK
+80 KSEKEPKVEEKKSGYSALKIADSREK
-95 TDFPGLTV
+95 
-103 PDNKQRVKEIEREID
+103 VKELEREIQLEARSKQREEEE
-118 KESRKDRERDS
+118 KEEDRYRDRRERD
-129 EKGRDGRDGD
+129 R
-139 EDRHRRSGRG
+139 
-149 RGSDGN
+149 
-155 HENGF
+155 
-160 GYVDGDRDRNSERR
+160 DRDRGRRRERERDGNRDRDRDRDRGRDRDRDRDRGRDRDRDRKRERDDGYDNDETRKRHMQSR
-174 HEKAS
+174 HERS
-179 EKSRDRRDGYDR
+179 GRDGYDR
-191 EKYRD
+191 ED
-196 YSRDRRRE
+196 IDNNERRE
-204 DDYDDWRDRGRD
+204 RNNGRHMGD
-216 REKYKDSYS
+216 
-225 RDRKKEEDGSGRDR
+225 
-239 DIDQMRDRY
+239 
-248 SRNESREEVNYRDD
+248 
-262 RNENNFRLPQ
+262 
-272 PPSAMSNEP
+272 EP
-281 ELFGVYLGRVSR
+281 ELYQVYKGRVSR
-293 VMDTGCFVQLNEF
+293 VMESGCFVQLNEF

-311 LVHVSQIANRRVANA
+311 LVHVSQMATRRITNA
-326 KEAVKRDQEVW
+326 KDVVKRDQEVY
-337 VKVISLAGQKMS
+337 VKVISMNGQKLS
-349 LSMREKK
+349 LSMRDVDQNSGK
-356 KKTGQD
+356 D
-362 LLPMKKSSEE
+362 LLPLKKSGE
-372 DTLRANPLSSN
+372 DDGLRANPNSN
-383 QPPTTRTGLSGIT
+383 GGPVTKTGLSGIK
-396 IVEEDDNMPTRRP
+396 INEEDDSMPSRRP
-409 SKRMS
+409 LKRMS

-425 AAGVLDVREHPMYDD
+425 ASGVLGVKEYPMYDD
-440 DGDGMLY
+440 EGDGLMY
-447 QDEGT
+447 QEEGA

-459 LNEDEPAFLQGQTR
+459 LNEDEPAFLQGQSR
-473 YSIDVSPVKIVKNP
+473 YSIDMSPVKIFKNP
-487 DGSLQRAAMTQSALA
+487 EGSLSRAAALQSALI
-502 KERREL
+502 KERREV

-557 KKDAFGKAPTFGQR
+557 KKDAYGKALTFGQR

-583 PIYKLKKELIQAVN
+583 PIYKLKKELIQAVH

-624 YTTRGKI
+624 YTTKGKI

-669 TGPET
+669 TGPDT

-682 MLLREILVDEELSQY
+682 MLLREILVDENLSQY

-772 DYLDAA
+772 DYLDAS
-778 LITVM
+778 LITVL

-792 DVLLFLTGQEEIDTA
+792 DILLFLTGQEEIDYA
-807 CQILYE
+807 CQCLYE
-813 RMRGLGKNVPE
+813 RMKGLGKNVPE

-836 EMQSRIFEPAPPGK
+836 EMQSRIFEPAPLGK

-865 IDGIYYVVDP
+865 IDGIFYVIDP

-881 VYNPKL
+881 VYNPKQ

-917 YRLYTESAY
+917 YRLYTESAFH
-926 RNEMLPT
+926 NEMPPT
-933 TVPEIQRINLG
+933 TIPEIQRINLG
-944 FTTLNMKAMGI
+944 TTTLNMKAMGI

-962 FMDPPPPQALISAM
+962 FMDPPSPQALISAM

-999 EFPLEPP
+999 EFPLDPP

-1029 LQTQNIF
+1029 IQTGNIF

-1097 KQLLTIMDRYKMDV
+1097 KQLLSIMDKYKLDV
-1111 VGAGKNFIKI
+1111 VSAGKNFTKI
-1121 RKAIAAGFFFHAAR
+1121 RKAITAGFFFHAAR

-1161 RQPDWVLYHELVMT
+1161 RQPDWVIYHELVMT
-1175 TKEYMREVTVVDP
+1175 TKEYMREVTVIDP

-1200 VADPTKLS
+1200 VSDPTKMS

>member
-1 MDGLKKLEYLS
+1 MAEDNLDDGLKKKLEYLS

-22 VHVGCADK
+22 SHTGTGDK
-30 VLAEFITDL
+30 VLAEFITEL
-39 GQKSENVEQF
+39 GRSSENVEDF
-49 DAQLKENGAEMPE
+49 DAKLKENGAEMPD

-71 IHAILPPQT
+71 IHAILPPNKSKKSDAKKESSAPMANT
-80 KSEKDKTKGASGGKK
+80 KFKALAIAD
-95 TDFPGLTV
+95 DR
-103 PDNKQRVKEIEREID
+103 DRVKELQKEIENETEAARQKGRERGEEEYGYGD
-118 KESRKDRERDS
+118 RDNKDRRRERY
-129 EKGRDGRDGD
+129 ER
-139 EDRHRRSGRG
+139 EDRHRNRDRERVVGEDDRRDDYRRRG
-149 RGSDGN
+149 R
-155 HENGF
+155 
-160 GYVDGDRDRNSERR
+160 DRDRDRDVGEDERR
-174 HEKAS
+174 DDYRRRG
-179 EKSRDRRDGYDR
+179 RDRDN
-191 EKYRD
+191 
-196 YSRDRRRE
+196 
-204 DDYDDWRDRGRD
+204 DRGRD
-216 REKYKDSYS
+216 RYGRDKRDERDGYEENERGRENGDENG
-225 RDRKKEEDGSGRDR
+225 DRKGRR
-239 DIDQMRDRY
+239 
-248 SRNESREEVNYRDD
+248 ESRHGGGG
-262 RNENNFRLPQ
+262 
-272 PPSAMSNEP
+272 SSEP
-281 ELFGVYLGRVSR
+281 ELYQVYRGRVSR
-293 VMDTGCFVQLNEF
+293 VMDTGCFVQLDDF

-311 LVHVSQIANRRVANA
+311 LVHVSQIATRRITNA
-326 KEAVKRDQEVW
+326 KDVVKRDLEVF
-337 VKVISLAGQKMS
+337 VKVISVSGQKLS
-349 LSMREKK
+349 LSMRDVDQH
-356 KKTGQD
+356 TGKD
-362 LLPMKKSSEE
+362 LLPLKKSSE
-372 DTLRANPLSSN
+372 DDVSRMNPQDSKDG
-383 QPPTTRTGLSGIT
+383 PVARMGLSGIR
-396 IVEEDDNMPTRRP
+396 IVEEDDLGKTRRP
-409 SKRMS
+409 LKRMS
-414 SPERWEAKQLI
+414 SPEIWEAKQLI
-425 AAGVLDVREHPMYDD
+425 ASGVMSVSEYPTYDEE
-440 DGDGMLY
+440 GDGMLY
-447 QDEGT
+447 QEEGA

-459 LNEDEPAFLQGQTR
+459 MNEDEPAFLQGQSR
-473 YSIDVSPVKIVKNP
+473 YSMDMSPVKIFKNP
-487 DGSLQRAAMTQSALA
+487 EGSLGRAAALQSALI
-502 KERREL
+502 KERREV

-533 ETGERHLA
+533 ESGERHLA

-557 KKDAFGKAPTFGQR
+557 KKDAYGKTITFGQR

-583 PIYKLKKELIQAVN
+583 PIYKLKKELIQAVH

-669 TGPET
+669 TGPDT

-682 MLLREILVDEELSQY
+682 MLLREILVDENLSQY

-724 RRPDLRLIVTSA
+724 RRPELRLIVTSA

-772 DYLDAA
+772 DYLDAS
-778 LITVM
+778 LITVL

-792 DVLLFLTGQEEIDTA
+792 DILLFLTGQEEIDFA
-807 CQILYE
+807 CQSLYE
-813 RMRGLGKNVPE
+813 RMKGLGKNVPE

-836 EMQSRIFEPAPPGK
+836 EMQSRIFDPAPPGK

-865 IDGIYYVVDP
+865 IDGIFYVIDP

-881 VYNPKL
+881 VYNPKQ

-926 RNEMLPT
+926 RNEMSPT
-933 TVPEIQRINLG
+933 SIPEIQRINLG
-944 FTTLNMKAMGI
+944 MTTLNMKAMGI

-962 FMDPPPPQALISAM
+962 FMDPPSPQALISAM

-999 EFPLEPP
+999 EFPLDPP

-1029 LQTQNIF
+1029 IQTGNIF

-1097 KQLLTIMDRYKMDV
+1097 KQLLTIMDKYKLDV
-1111 VGAGKNFIKI
+1111 VSAGKNFTKI
-1121 RKAIAAGFFFHAAR
+1121 RKAITAGFFFHASR

-1161 RQPDWVLYHELVMT
+1161 RQPDWVIYHELVMT
-1175 TKEYMREVTVVDP
+1175 TKEYMREVTVIDP

-1200 VADPTKLS
+1200 VADPTKMS